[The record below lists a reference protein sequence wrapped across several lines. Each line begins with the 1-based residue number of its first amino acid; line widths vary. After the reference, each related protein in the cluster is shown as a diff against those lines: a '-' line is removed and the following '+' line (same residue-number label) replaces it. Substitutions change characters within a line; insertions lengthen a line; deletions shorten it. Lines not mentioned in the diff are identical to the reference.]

1 MRFGRYIL
9 GLLLLCSF
17 LEARIFTS
25 ADGIRKMEASITAHD
40 PKSKVVSILRKD
52 GKSFHSSLTSY
63 SEADQKYI
71 LKWSAGRREN
81 YLYVGKEYPGHLA
94 MFQKILDAGGVG
106 YGPVYLNGSNLTQVI
121 TGQGPTPFLA
131 WVNGYDQLNRTRG
144 RFATQI
150 NFELIQNKWRARIRF
165 QASQSVSRNSGF
177 EVVRSGNAYGLT
189 RVGGPVLYQQPR
201 QMVVV
206 GENVDPNSILVLP
219 RSPSLVY
226 VNPFKGGVRM
236 NGAGISQGGFTG
248 TTRSFSNQAGITIQV
263 NR

>member
-9 GLLLLCSF
+9 GLFFLCSF
-17 LEARIFTS
+17 LNARTFTS
-25 ADGIRKMEASITAHD
+25 ADGIREIDASITAYD
-40 PKSKVVSILRKD
+40 PKAKVVSIVRKD

-81 YLYVGKEYPGHLA
+81 YLYVGKEYPEHLA

-106 YGPVYLNGSNLTQVI
+106 YGPVYLNESDLTPVI

-144 RFATQI
+144 RLASQI
-150 NFELIQNKWRARIRF
+150 NFDLIQNNWRARIRF
-165 QASQSVSRNSGF
+165 QASRSVSRNSGF
-177 EVVRSGNAYGLT
+177 EVVRSGNEYGLS
-189 RVGGPVLYQQPR
+189 RVGGPILYQQPG
-201 QMVVV
+201 QLVVV
-206 GENVDPNSILVLP
+206 GENVDPNSVLVLP
-219 RSPSLVY
+219 RSPSPVY
-226 VNPFKGGVRM
+226 VNPFKGWVRM
-236 NGAGISQGGFTG
+236 NGANFSQGGLTG
-248 TTRSFSNQAGITIQV
+248 STRSFSNQVGITIQI